1 MYLSEHLCTGIVST
15 IRCLPAGGYTASTV
29 MGVKSVAD
37 YKVILVGTD
46 GSETSLRAVDK
57 AGELAAESGA
67 KLIVASAHL
76 PADSGSGGPDPD
88 QASGEGYRT
97 EGNAPVYAMLH
108 DASSRAKQAGARDV
122 EEKAIEG
129 APVDALVELAKD
141 VNADLIVV
149 GNVGMNSVVGR
160 LIGSVPRAIRNRAKT
175 EVLVVDTK

>member
-1 MYLSEHLCTGIVST
+1 
-15 IRCLPAGGYTASTV
+15 
-29 MGVKSVAD
+29 MGVESVAD

-46 GSETSLRAVDK
+46 GSETSLRAVDE
-57 AGELAAESGA
+57 AGAIAAKSGA

-76 PADSGSGGPDPD
+76 PANSSEGGPDPD
-88 QASGEGYRT
+88 QASDEGYRT
-97 EGNAPVYAMLH
+97 EGNAPVYEMLR
-108 DASSRAKQAGARDV
+108 DASGRAKNAGAQDV
-122 EEKAIEG
+122 EERAIEG
-129 APVDALVELAKD
+129 APVDALVELAED